1 MSNSTPAD
9 SPVRVAILTV
19 SDSAARG
26 DKEDVSGPTLAKLVA
41 AEGMVVVAAETVGD
55 ERAEIAGWLRR
66 RAAKADILLTC
77 GGTGLG
83 PRDVTPE
90 ATLDVIER
98 QVPGIA
104 ETLRA
109 AGLAH
114 TPHAMLS
121 RAVAGVIGS
130 TLVVNLPGSP
140 RAVEQQFQVLAPA
153 LAHAVEL
160 LHGHT
165 AHPADNRRSS
175 QP

>member
-1 MSNSTPAD
+1 MSNSPPAGRII
-9 SPVRVAILTV
+9 RVAILTV

-26 DKEDVSGPTLAKLVA
+26 EQEDVSGPTLARLVEAQGMVLVA
-41 AEGMVVVAAETVGD
+41 AEIVGD
-55 ERAEIAGWLRR
+55 ERAEIAAWLQRW
-66 RAAKADILLTC
+66 APQADLLFTC

-90 ATLDVIER
+90 ATLEVIEC

-104 ETLRA
+104 EALRA
-109 AGLAH
+109 ASLAH

-121 RAVAGVIGS
+121 RAVAGLIRS
-130 TLVVNLPGSP
+130 ALVVNLPGSP
-140 RAVEQQFQVLAPA
+140 RAVAQQFQVLAPA

-165 AHPADNRRSS
+165 AHPADDRRS
-175 QP
+175 P